1 MADGDHSLAAI
12 VEIDG
17 SPLDPA
23 LEPQL
28 EAVIVDD
35 HLHLPAMF
43 VLMFRDLT
51 RSVLADAKIAIGS
64 RIVVSGTALGESRP
78 RPLVTGEVTA
88 LEAEYDALGSRAI
101 VRGYDPSHRFH
112 RGTRTATYVDV
123 TDSDI
128 VRAVAS
134 RAGVAIGEVDASTT
148 THDHVSQAN
157 VSDWEFLKARARA
170 TGYQLLMADGKLQF
184 RKPSAAS
191 GAPATAGF
199 ESTDKLQMVM
209 GQDLLEFRPRI
220 TSSEQVTEVEVRS
233 WDVQAKQPIT
243 AVEPSSASSAQL
255 TSRPDELAGR
265 FGGGRLMVGDE
276 PLTSGSAVG
285 AAAVALA
292 EQVGTAFAEADGVAR
307 GTPSL
312 RAGTPFSVS
321 VVGPDFEGR
330 YVATTTRHVFDR
342 DGYRTEFTVS
352 GQQDRSLL
360 GLVEPGGRG
369 GGSGPGAMN
378 GVTPGIVSDIDD
390 PMQQGRVRVQLPLLA
405 DDFVSDWARVCLP
418 GAGPDKGLVM
428 LPEVGD
434 EVLVVFE
441 SGDVQRPYVLGGLW
455 NGRDLPPLGAGLVE
469 NGQTRRRGL
478 VSRRNHRIICMDA
491 PDDDGIAILTG
502 EGGMRIAL
510 DRTQTRIHVVS
521 DGSIIIEAD
530 RDIEIR
536 TKGSMTLDAQRQ
548 LTLKGGAGV
557 SISSPATVD
566 IDGAMI
572 QLN

>member
-17 SPLDPA
+17 SPLDPV

-28 EAVIVDD
+28 EAVVVDD

-43 VLMFRDLT
+43 VLVFRDLT
-51 RSVLADAKIAIGS
+51 RTILAEAKITIGA
-64 RIVVSGTALGESRP
+64 RIVITGTSLGESRP

-112 RGTRTATYVDV
+112 RGTRTETYINV

-128 VRAVAS
+128 VRTVAT
-134 RAGVAIGEVDASTT
+134 RAGVEIGTIDASST

-170 TGYQLLMADGKLQF
+170 TGFQLTMLDGKLQF
-184 RKPSAAS
+184 RKP
-191 GAPATAGF
+191 APASEAPGVSGF
-199 ESTDKLQMVM
+199 ESTDTLQMVM

-220 TSSEQVTEVEVRS
+220 TSSEQVAEVEVRS

-243 AVEPSSASSAQL
+243 AVEASAASSAQL
-255 TSRPDELAGR
+255 PTRPEELAGR

-276 PLTSGSAVG
+276 PLSSGSSVG

-307 GTPSL
+307 GTPTL

-321 VVGPDFEGR
+321 VVGPDFEGG

-360 GLVEPGGRG
+360 GLVEPGGRSG
-369 GGSGPGAMN
+369 AGPGAMS

-390 PMQQGRVRVQLPLLA
+390 PLGQGRVKVQLPLLS
-405 DDFVSDWARVCLP
+405 DQYVSDWARVCLP
-418 GAGPDKGLVM
+418 GAAKDRGLVM

-441 SGDVQRPYVLGGLW
+441 SGDVRRPYVLGGLW
-455 NGRDLPPLGAGLVE
+455 NGQDTPPLGSKLIE
-469 NGQTRRRGL
+469 NGMARRRGL

-491 PDDDGIAILTG
+491 ADDDGIAILTG
-502 EGGMRIAL
+502 EGGMRLAL
-510 DRTQTRIHVVS
+510 DRTESRIHLFS
-521 DGSIIIEAD
+521 DGRIVIEAD
-530 RDIEIR
+530 QDIEIR

-548 LTLKGGAGV
+548 LTLKGASGV
-557 SISSPATVD
+557 SISSSATVD

-572 QLN
+572 SLN